1 MTRYEY
7 KLCPAPTRGRKVKGL
22 KTPEARFANAVEARI
37 NEMAAEGWDYLRS
50 DILPSE
56 ERQGLTSSHVV
67 YRTLLVFRRALADG
81 VAHPEP
87 LPEDEAAAPETPE
100 TPAATA
106 ETAAPAAET
115 GTETDPDTPAT
126 PRP

>member
-7 KLCPAPTRGRKVKGL
+7 RVRPAPTRGRKVKGL
-22 KTPEARFANAVEARI
+22 KTPEARFANAIEAQI
-37 NEMAAEGWDYLRS
+37 NEMAAEGWEYLRS

-67 YRTLLVFRRALADG
+67 YRTLLVFRRALAEG

-87 LPEDEAAAPETPE
+87 LPEDEIAAGSAEADSE
-100 TPAATA
+100 AT
-106 ETAAPAAET
+106 
-115 GTETDPDTPAT
+115 T